1 MYLQLFFRESGCHA
15 RRDVLYSRKR
25 KERAMAQRR
34 RKKRKYGSPLLRGL
48 LITLLGLTAAVL
60 VAVLIYWR
68 FFGVTSGSDTPQI
81 ALNTY
86 DAEAF
91 YEENGFLRYRAMQH
105 MVGIDVSEHQQ
116 NVDWQA
122 VRGSGVEFVILR
134 VGYRGYTAGGLR
146 EDETFRDYYDGAR
159 AAGLKIGAYF
169 FSQAMNVQQAREEAT
184 YACEL
189 LGDRTLDLP
198 LFYDWETVSG
208 SERIPSPDGLPL
220 TDCAVAFCKVVRRNG
235 YDAGVYFNQSL
246 GYRYFDL
253 SRLQDYT
260 LWLAEYDTTPEFH
273 YHFDC
278 LQYTDSG
285 TVNGIEGGVDL
296 DILFLPET
304 QAAQEPS

>member
-1 MYLQLFFRESGCHA
+1 
-15 RRDVLYSRKR
+15 
-25 KERAMAQRR
+25 MAQRR
-34 RKKRKYGSPLLRGL
+34 KQKNYGSPLLRGL
-48 LITLLGLTAAVL
+48 LITLLGLIAAAL
-60 VAVLIYWR
+60 VVVLIYWR

-91 YEENGFLRYRAMQH
+91 YEENGFLRYRAMRH

-122 VRGSGVEFVILR
+122 VRDSGVEFVILR

-146 EDETFRDYYDGAR
+146 EDETFQTYYDGAS

-169 FSQAMNVQQAREEAT
+169 FSQAMNVQEAREEAS

-189 LGDRTLDLP
+189 IGTRKLDLP
-198 LFYDWETVSG
+198 LFYHWETVSG
-208 SERIPSPDGLPL
+208 SERIPTPDGLPL

-235 YDAGVYFNQSL
+235 FEAGVYFNQSL

-253 SRLQDYT
+253 SKLQDYT

-278 LQYTDSG
+278 LQYTDTG
-285 TVNGIEGGVDL
+285 TVAGIEGGVDL

-304 QAAQEPS
+304 TSD

>member
-1 MYLQLFFRESGCHA
+1 
-15 RRDVLYSRKR
+15 
-25 KERAMAQRR
+25 MAQRR
-34 RKKRKYGSPLLRGL
+34 KQKNYGSPLLRGL
-48 LITLLGLTAAVL
+48 LITLLGLIAAAL

-68 FFGVTSGSDTPQI
+68 FFGVTNGSDTPQI

-91 YEENGFLRYRAMQH
+91 YEENGFLRYRAMRH

-122 VRGSGVEFVILR
+122 VRDSGVEFVILR

-146 EDETFRDYYDGAR
+146 EDETFQTYYDGAS
-159 AAGLKIGAYF
+159 AVGLKIGAYF
-169 FSQAMNVQQAREEAT
+169 FSQAMNMQEAREEAS

-189 LGDRTLDLP
+189 IGT
-198 LFYDWETVSG
+198 
-208 SERIPSPDGLPL
+208 RIPTPDGLPL

-235 YDAGVYFNQSL
+235 FEAGVYFNQSL

-253 SRLQDYT
+253 SKLQDYT
-260 LWLAEYDTTPEFH
+260 LWLAEYNTTPEFH

-278 LQYTDSG
+278 LQYTDTG
-285 TVNGIEGGVDL
+285 TVAGIEGGVDL

-304 QAAQEPS
+304 TSD